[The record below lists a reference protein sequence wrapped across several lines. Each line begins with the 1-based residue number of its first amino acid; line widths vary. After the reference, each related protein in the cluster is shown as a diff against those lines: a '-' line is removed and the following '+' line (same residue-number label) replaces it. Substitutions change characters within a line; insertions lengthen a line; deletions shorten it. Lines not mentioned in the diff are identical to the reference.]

1 MLRERLGK
9 EMLLF
14 DGAMGSMLQQAG
26 MPAGAIPEELNID
39 DPALIERIH
48 REYLRAGADFLTTN
62 TLAAMR

>member
-39 DPALIERIH
+39 DPALIDRVH
-48 REYLRAGADFLTTN
+48 RE
-62 TLAAMR
+62 

>member
-1 MLRERLGK
+1 
-9 EMLLF
+9 
-14 DGAMGSMLQQAG
+14 

-62 TLAAMR
+62 TFGCNAFKDERKPL